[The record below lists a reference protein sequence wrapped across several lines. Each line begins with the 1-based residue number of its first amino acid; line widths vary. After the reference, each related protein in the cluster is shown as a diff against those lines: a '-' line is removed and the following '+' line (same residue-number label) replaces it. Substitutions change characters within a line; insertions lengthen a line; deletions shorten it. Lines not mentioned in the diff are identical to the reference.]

1 LAAENPSP
9 QSTPP
14 RNLGKGVSD
23 AARTYSLIFELPV
36 LLLVCIGAG
45 GGIGYLIDRAA
56 HTSPA
61 FTLILG
67 AVGFVV
73 GIFQLLRA
81 LKNRSS

>member
-1 LAAENPSP
+1 LAADSPENKPS
-9 QSTPP
+9 
-14 RNLGKGVSD
+14 RNVGESVSS

-67 AVGFVV
+67 AVGFLV

-81 LKNRSS
+81 LRNRGS